1 MFKEIQS
8 KSAAAF
14 LVCSCCSRPK
24 KLTSYILKWQQN
36 KRVCNYC
43 REFRPF
49 NNIVITNVAAKDKL
63 VNCLRCDKNFKGRNN
78 IRICKGC
85 KDTEAY
91 KDDCLFSYFETGVTA

>member
-1 MFKEIQS
+1 MFKEIRN
-8 KSAAAF
+8 KPAF

-24 KLTSYILKWQQN
+24 KLTSYILKWQQD

-49 NNIVITNVAAKDKL
+49 NENITIELKNKDKL
-63 VNCLRCDKNFKGRNN
+63 VTCLRCDRNFKGRNN
-78 IRICKGC
+78 IRICNGC

-91 KDDCLFSYFETGVTA
+91 KDDCLFSYFEAGVTA